1 MSIKKS
7 STILLVSRFVKTLI
21 DIISVMILSRY
32 LEIAD
37 YGIYRQIVISQQL
50 VVSVLTLGIP
60 NAALYYLSS
69 KKEKEYLINLYT
81 MLFSIS
87 FLVLLISPILTN
99 LFYLNFKVIF
109 FRKNELIIG
118 LIYSLSIFSSVAEN
132 VLVALNKIKNV
143 AVYALIPTTFWLV
156 GLLVL
161 YTSKYTVQN
170 ILTLMILRY
179 LVGIILLVM
188 FTYKEIN
195 FRFLN
200 IKKIRDILVFGI
212 PIGLSSMLGILNKN
226 VDKLIVGYF
235 VNNTDFAVFSNG
247 AYEIPFLS
255 LITSSLYTVLIPQM
269 AKLNEIKDTKNIKK
283 LWLRAGNIMIT
294 IMIPLASTF
303 IFFSK
308 PFILFMFS
316 NKYLDSVEYFRIYQ
330 IMLYFRIYVY
340 GSVFVATKNS
350 KLYLTNALYSL
361 VFNFVLD
368 ILLVIKFGPL
378 GAVAATVMTTVFSI
392 FLQLKYIKDILKIK
406 FVEVFPWKNWI
417 LAIALT
423 ILINSVLYT
432 IYHLISN
439 NVYMGL
445 LFMMMSFIL
454 SFYVL
459 SKKVNGEI
467 LDYSVS
473 ILKKMFKNKE

>member
-1 MSIKKS
+1 
-7 STILLVSRFVKTLI
+7 
-21 DIISVMILSRY
+21 MILSRY